1 MTHRIKDVIPKE
13 NLILQVTFQGGEVKQ
28 YDVKQLCVLYPQF
41 TELQKSE
48 ELFNNVSVDHGGYGI
63 SWNDNLDLDAET
75 IWEDGVFIE
84 WHKETDLNHLLAYR
98 LLLARESVAMT
109 QKELAEKSGIYQADI
124 SKIERGIGNPSLS
137 TLKRLADGL
146 GKEINIDFVSKL

>member
-1 MTHRIKDVIPKE
+1 MTHRIKEVTAKE

-41 TELQKSE
+41 RELQHSNK
-48 ELFNNVSVDHGGYGI
+48 LFYDVRVDQGGYGI

-75 IWEDGVFIE
+75 IWEDGILIE
-84 WHKETDLNHLLAYR
+84 CQKETEVNHLLAYR
-98 LLLARESVAMT
+98 LLLARENASMT
-109 QKELAEKSGIYQADI
+109 QKELAERTGIYQADI
-124 SKIERGIGNPSLS
+124 SKIERGLGNPSLA

-146 GKEINIDFVSKL
+146 GMELNVDFIMKE